1 MCILYK
7 RIINICVYLCMCVIM
22 GRMQIVI
29 SDQVEKDL
37 RKKAAER
44 FSLKKGA
51 ISQAIEEAIKDWLK
65 K

>member
-1 MCILYK
+1 
-7 RIINICVYLCMCVIM
+7 MCVIM